1 MSLAVMEKD
10 AYYTVGVGKVP
21 FEVNWEDIL
30 PVAGDIVG
38 ILSFAFSL
46 AVFFRTG
53 SIKKTLINNIDMQ
66 NKWKAYERSREQIF
80 EELSMCCSFFTNFE
94 GELAFDKA
102 QPYIVRID
110 QSLTDMKML
119 HPSLTK
125 QDKGAIDRLL
135 KYIAGTHETQ
145 MFSYLEVMGDLHHL
159 LSILKKEVLL
169 NV

>member
-1 MSLAVMEKD
+1 M
-10 AYYTVGVGKVP
+10 P
-21 FEVNWEDIL
+21 FEVKWEDVL
-30 PVAGDIVG
+30 PIVGDIVG

-53 SIKKTLINNIDMQ
+53 SIKKALVNNIDMQ

-80 EELSMCCSFFTNFE
+80 EELTRCCSFLANFE
-94 GELAFDKA
+94 DELTFDKA
-102 QPYIVRID
+102 QPYIDRID

-135 KYIAGTHETQ
+135 KYFAGPHETDS
-145 MFSYLEVMGDLHHL
+145 FSYLEVMGDLHHL
-159 LSILKKEVLL
+159 LSILKKEALL